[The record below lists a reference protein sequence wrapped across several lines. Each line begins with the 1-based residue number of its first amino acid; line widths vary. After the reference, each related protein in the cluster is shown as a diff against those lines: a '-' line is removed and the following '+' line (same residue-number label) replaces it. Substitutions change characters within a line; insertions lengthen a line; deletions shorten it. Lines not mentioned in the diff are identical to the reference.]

1 MVLTRRRIFYFDYS
15 REERMRLC
23 FSCYVAGI
31 LQNFESSGTD
41 SFSFESKGLT
51 EFKQGSL
58 ILYTTPFLW
67 QSDNGILLTNQF
79 ALQMTSKVALE
90 DSWV

>member
-1 MVLTRRRIFYFDYS
+1 
-15 REERMRLC
+15 MRLC
-23 FSCYVAGI
+23 FLCYVAGM

-51 EFKQGSL
+51 EYKQGSL
-58 ILYTTPFLW
+58 ILYTIPFLW
-67 QSDNGILLTNQF
+67 QSDNGILLMNQF

-90 DSWV
+90 GNWV